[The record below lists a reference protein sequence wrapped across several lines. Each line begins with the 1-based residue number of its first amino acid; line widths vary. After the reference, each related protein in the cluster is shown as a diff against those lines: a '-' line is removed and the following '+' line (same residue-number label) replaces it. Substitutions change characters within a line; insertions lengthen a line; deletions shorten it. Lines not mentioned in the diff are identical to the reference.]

1 MKNFLNNKKVATSF
15 YKICRPFICGK
26 SAFPW
31 QIQLEKL
38 FKRQFNLN
46 LITVTCMRVEDAQGL
61 VVGTGGQTI
70 PHLVSPCYVNMKNC
84 LTFTI
89 QLTLQ
94 NEHEAM
100 GLHAAKQR
108 Y

>member
-1 MKNFLNNKKVATSF
+1 
-15 YKICRPFICGK
+15 
-26 SAFPW
+26 
-31 QIQLEKL
+31 
-38 FKRQFNLN
+38 
-46 LITVTCMRVEDAQGL
+46 MRVEDAQGL

-94 NEHEAM
+94 NEHEAV